1 MHRAALVLIVAAL
14 VALPVP
20 AVSQVALVFPYGIA
34 SGDVRDS
41 SAVLWTRA
49 SKAAPVTL
57 EVSID
62 PAFGSMAFTRTVVPS
77 ADRDMTVKIVAG
89 GLAPGKRHFYRFRMG
104 SAFSER
110 GTFATPPSEQT
121 PANLSLA
128 YSACSD
134 WTHVDGAPALTFGLL
149 DAVAAEG
156 PDLFVHLG
164 DTIYADSSLMRTPAT
179 TLEGYREK
187 YRESRRIREFRT
199 LLAGV
204 PIVATTDDHEV
215 ENDFDIET
223 VDGALFARGIRAFH
237 EYMPLYDHPT
247 GRRYRSFRWGRD
259 VEMFV
264 LDGRSYRSRQ
274 VSKTP
279 VCDNPPGS
287 RIPDLAPTAPA
298 AIRAAFAPVVPQ
310 MRLPVPPGCID
321 ALFDPNRTLLGHAQK
336 RWLME
341 GLARSTATWKLV
353 FSQTPIQEFF
363 AMPYDRW
370 EGYAAERAEILG
382 FIVRSNI
389 KNVVWLSSDTHATL
403 VNDVRLSTFT
413 PPFATTGMKE
423 VVAGPIAA
431 TLYSESVASMAGRVT
446 VPFLAAFLTTP
457 IPQGGVGLSCA
468 VLDRYAYAKVDVDSA
483 ARTIRITPK
492 DASGRPL
499 CRAPVVITAAP

>member
-1 MHRAALVLIVAAL
+1 MGRAALVFIAAAL
-14 VALPVP
+14 IALPVP
-20 AVSQVALVFPYGIA
+20 ATSQVALLFPDGVA

-49 SKAAPVTL
+49 SRAAPITL
-57 EVSID
+57 KVSGD
-62 PAFGSMAFTRTVVPS
+62 PGFGALAFSRTVVPS
-77 ADRDMTVKIVAG
+77 PDRDLTVKIVAE
-89 GLAPGKRHFYRFRMG
+89 GLAPGVRYFYRFRMG
-104 SAFSER
+104 GAFSER
-110 GTFATPPSEQT
+110 GAFTTSPAAQT

-134 WTHVDGAPALTFGLL
+134 WTPVGGAPALSFELL
-149 DAVAAEG
+149 DAVVADK

-164 DTIYADSSLMRTPAT
+164 DTIYADSSLMKAPAT

-187 YRESRRIREFRT
+187 HRESRRVREFRT
-199 LLAGV
+199 LLASM
-204 PIVATTDDHEV
+204 PIIVTTDDHEV
-215 ENDFDIET
+215 ENDFDSET

-237 EYMPLYDHPT
+237 EYMPLHDHPT

-279 VCDNPPGS
+279 ACDNPPGS
-287 RIPDLAPTAPA
+287 KIPDLAPTAPA
-298 AIRAAFAPVVPQ
+298 AIRAAFAPLVAQ
-310 MRLPVPPGCID
+310 MRLPVPHGCLD

-341 GLARSTATWKLV
+341 GLARSDATWKLI

-403 VNDVRLSTFT
+403 VNDVRISTFT

-431 TLYSESVASMAGRVT
+431 TLYSESVASMAGRAT
-446 VPFLAAFLTTP
+446 VPFLVAFLTTP
-457 IPQGGVGLSCA
+457 IPQGVGLSCA

-492 DASGRPL
+492 GASGRPL
-499 CRAPVVITAAP
+499 CRAPVVLTAAP